1 MNVEIE
7 SLWEMN
13 KIFDEH
19 GEIVGYARKIRKMM
33 NEYEDLV
40 FFLSTNSKE
49 SITQIKNM
57 NHAERIGFQQ
67 RIIKN
72 LEAKQKAGVQGR
84 QGEHD

>member
-1 MNVEIE
+1 
-7 SLWEMN
+7 MN

-84 QGEHD
+84 GGEHD